1 MFSASSVSASPSD
14 AKAVH
19 AVRGRAARIGETAR
33 VGETAG
39 AGRTGETRRAGRRGR
54 GRAALRPVTALLL
67 SGLVTAATLAGTGT
81 AAADDPGRHQGG
93 AAAVLDGLKTFD
105 SAVLRMPGENGAP
118 DRTQELPAGLF
129 EMTVDGGG
137 KLKTYCIDLHNPTQD
152 QAKYLET
159 PWAETS
165 LGANRN
171 AGKIRWIL
179 QHSYPQVDDLA
190 ALAEAAGTGPLT
202 ERTAAAGTQVAIWR
216 YSDGADV
223 TASDKQAEKLADWLQ
238 KRARNVTEPRASLT
252 LEPAAV
258 SGRAGERLGPVIV
271 RTDADQVSVSPP
283 VDAAASGISVT
294 DEKGVPVT
302 SATDGTR
309 LYFAVPKGSADGSA
323 SLTVQTT
330 TSVPVGRAFA
340 GTTRTQTQILAG
352 SSESTVSARATATW
366 AETGAAPALTAR
378 KNCAAGGVDITA
390 ANQGDEPFT
399 FELGGTEHTVAAGT
413 TETVTIPVAED
424 QAYDF
429 TITGPGGFRKNFT
442 GVLDCAT
449 SGSVIAAEADRQSDD
464 DTGVGTQS
472 ARRSV
477 PASTGTT
484 TSGLEGDL
492 AETGGSS
499 TTPMIAAL
507 AVGLLVIGGGTLF
520 VLRRKEAHQHAE

>member
-1 MFSASSVSASPSD
+1 MFSESSASAAPS
-14 AKAVH
+14 
-19 AVRGRAARIGETAR
+19 GT
-33 VGETAG
+33 TG
-39 AGRTGETRRAGRRGR
+39 APPGR
-54 GRAALRPVTALLL
+54 GILRPVAALLL
-67 SGLVTAATLAGTGT
+67 SGLVAAAALVGAGP
-81 AAADDPGRHQGG
+81 AVADDPGRHHGG

-105 SAVLRMPGENGAP
+105 SAVLRVAGKDGAP

-165 LGANRN
+165 LGGNRN

-190 ALAEAAGTGPLT
+190 ALADAAGTGPLT

-216 YSDGADV
+216 YSDDADV
-223 TASDKQAEKLADWLQ
+223 TASDKQAEKLADWLE
-238 KRARNVTEPRASLT
+238 RSARDTKEPRASLT

-258 SGRAGERLGPVIV
+258 AGRAGERLGPVTV

-283 VDAAASGISVT
+283 VDAAASGITVT
-294 DEKGVPVT
+294 DEKGAPVT
-302 SATDGTR
+302 AAADGDR
-309 LYFAVPKGSADGSA
+309 LYFAVPKDTADGTA
-323 SLTVQTT
+323 SLAVQAT

-340 GTTRTQTQILAG
+340 GAGRTQTQILAG
-352 SSESTVSARATATW
+352 SSESTVSARASATW

-378 KNCAAGGVDITA
+378 KNCAAGGVDVTA
-390 ANQGDEPFT
+390 ANRGDQPFT
-399 FELGGTEHTVAAGT
+399 FELAGTEHTVAAGAT
-413 TETVTIPVAED
+413 STVTVPVAED

-429 TITGPGGFRKNFT
+429 TITGPAGFARTFT

-449 SGSVIAAEADRQSDD
+449 SGSVLEKESQEAGGAGND
-464 DTGVGTQS
+464 VGTQS
-472 ARRSV
+472 AQQSV
-477 PASTGTT
+477 PATTGST

-492 AETGGSS
+492 AATGGSS
-499 TTPMIAAL
+499 ATPMLAAV
-507 AVGLLVIGGGTLF
+507 AIGLLVVGGGAVFL
-520 VLRRKEAHQHAE
+520 LRRKQPGADGE

>member
-19 AVRGRAARIGETAR
+19 ALHGGAA
-33 VGETAG
+33 
-39 AGRTGETRRAGRRGR
+39 RTGETGRGARTGETGRRGR
-54 GRAALRPVTALLL
+54 RVFLRPVTALLL
-67 SGLVTAATLAGTGT
+67 SGLVAAATLAGTGT

-93 AAAVLDGLKTFD
+93 ASAVLDGLKTFD
-105 SAVLRMPGENGAP
+105 SAVLRLPGENGAP

-190 ALAEAAGTGPLT
+190 ALAEAAGTGPLS

-216 YSDGADV
+216 YSDDADV
-223 TASDKQAEKLADWLQ
+223 TASDKQAEKLADWLH
-238 KRARNVTEPRASLT
+238 RSARNVAEPRASLT

-258 SGRAGERLGPVIV
+258 SGRAGDRLGPVTV
-271 RTDADQVSVSPP
+271 RTDADLVSVSPP
-283 VDAAASGISVT
+283 VDAAASGITVT
-294 DEKGVPVT
+294 DEKGEPVT
-302 SATDGTR
+302 SATDGAR
-309 LYFAVPKGSADGSA
+309 LYFDVPKGSTDGSA
-323 SLTVQTT
+323 SLSVQTT

-340 GTTRTQTQILAG
+340 GTSRTQTQILAG
-352 SSESTVSARATATW
+352 SSGSTVSARATATW

-399 FELGGTEHTVAAGT
+399 FELGGYEHTVAAGA

-424 QAYDF
+424 QPYDF
-429 TITGPGGFRKNFT
+429 TITGPGGLRKSFT

-449 SGSVIAAEADRQSDD
+449 SGSAIAAERDQQGDA
-464 DTGVGTQS
+464 DTGVDTQS
-472 ARRSV
+472 ARQSV

-499 TTPMIAAL
+499 TTSMIAAL
-507 AVGLLVIGGGTLF
+507 AVGFLVIGGAALL
-520 VLRRKEAHQHAE
+520 VMRRKEAQQHAE